1 MRRAVSANF
10 AAMKL
15 LLAAV
20 LFAGCAKANDMGR
33 LEEDVVE
40 TAKSY
45 APIVAELSHRADEL
59 RKEKLSPEADS
70 RLRDATAVIST
81 MKGEIASISVAEL
94 DRKANGDP
102 DQVIKTGDNLEIH
115 LEHRYRE
122 ATDHL
127 GAVESW
133 LAANERA
140 PKHVEAPA
148 AVPAQ

>member
-1 MRRAVSANF
+1 
-10 AAMKL
+10 MKL

-20 LFAGCAKANDMGR
+20 LFAGCAKANDIGR
-33 LEEDVVE
+33 MEEDVVE

-59 RKEKLSPEADS
+59 RKEKLSPEAES
-70 RLRDATAVIST
+70 RLKDATAVIST

-94 DRKANGDP
+94 DRKANGDV
-102 DQVIKTGDNLEIH
+102 DQVTKAGDNLEIH

-133 LAANERA
+133 LAAHERA
-140 PKHVEAPA
+140 PQVETKPMTAEAPSA
-148 AVPAQ
+148 PPAQ